1 MIARTILALS
11 IAATSAQ
18 AEMLDLTRLVPAGS
32 ARFESTFGLDFD
44 GPTPGE
50 VDISSLSLFTR
61 FNPVMLGDGLQ
72 WLPTLSYEIT
82 SFDFEARPF
91 GLAPGAPDLEDPMH
105 RISFAN
111 YFLWQPD
118 DHWFHGLLISPEI
131 RSSFDH
137 LNSRDVSLSA
147 ALGSGYR
154 FNERLIIGLGIYA
167 EDIGN
172 DPWFIAGPAFLWN
185 PCEKWSVSFF
195 GPRFT
200 ARHHFS
206 QDSNLAFEAGWN
218 GGQWSIDA
226 FGQDAKLDLDSTRA
240 GLVYRHR
247 IHDGWWLEAAAGM
260 TFSNDLRVMSAGGR
274 DLFPAVM
281 GETGAAPYVR
291 LGVSLMKW

>member
-1 MIARTILALS
+1 MIPQALLASALLAP
-11 IAATSAQ
+11 AAA
-18 AEMLDLTRLVPAGS
+18 AEVLDLARLVPAGS
-32 ARFESTFGLDFD
+32 ARLESTTGLDFD
-44 GPTPGE
+44 GLTPGE
-50 VDISSLSLFTR
+50 VDITSLSLFSR
-61 FNPVMLGDGLQ
+61 LDPVMIGDRLQ
-72 WLPTLSYEIT
+72 WLPTFSYELT
-82 SFDFEARPF
+82 AFDFESRPF
-91 GLAPGAPDLEDPMH
+91 GLAPGAPDLEDSMH

-118 DHWFHGLLISPEI
+118 DRWFHGLMISPEI

-137 LNSRDVSLSA
+137 LNARDLSLSA

-154 FNERLIIGLGIYA
+154 FNERLIIGFGIYA
-167 EDIGN
+167 EDLGN
-172 DPWFIAGPAFLWN
+172 DPWLIAGPAFLWT
-185 PCEKWSVSFF
+185 PDEKWSVSFF

-206 QDSNLAFEAGWN
+206 DDSNLAFEAGWN
-218 GGQWSIDA
+218 GGQWSVDA

-247 IHDGWWLEAAAGM
+247 IQGGWWLEAAAGM
-260 TFSNDLRVMSAGGR
+260 TFGNDLRVLSAGGR

-291 LGVSLMKW
+291 VGVSLMNW

>member
-1 MIARTILALS
+1 MIPHSLLALS
-11 IAATSAQ
+11 LVATAAT
-18 AEMLDLTRLVPAGS
+18 AETLDLGRLVPAGS
-32 ARFESTFGLDFD
+32 ARFESTFGLDFE

-50 VDISSLSLFTR
+50 VDMSTLSFFTR
-61 FNPVMLGDGLQ
+61 LDSVMLGEGLQ
-72 WLPTLSYEIT
+72 WLPTFSYEAT
-82 SFDFEARPF
+82 SFDFDARPF

-111 YFLWQPD
+111 YFLYQPD
-118 DHWFHGLLISPEI
+118 DCWFHGLMVSPEI

-137 LNSRDVSLSA
+137 LNSRDFSLSA
-147 ALGSGYR
+147 AFGSGYR
-154 FNERLIIGLGIYA
+154 FSERLIVGFGIYA
-167 EDIGN
+167 EDITN
-172 DPWFIAGPAFLWN
+172 DPWLIAGPAFLWN
-185 PCEKWSVSFF
+185 PSERWSVSFF

-200 ARHHFS
+200 ARRHFS
-206 QDSNLAFEAGWN
+206 ADSNLAFEAGWN
-218 GGQWSIDA
+218 GGQWSVDA

-291 LGVSLMKW
+291 VGVSLMNW